1 VRTEQQEA
9 NMMTVTVAE
18 ARENLAELLQ
28 RVAKGEQIVITDGD
42 RWLAALT
49 QPARVIG
56 YTRASPEEEA
66 AAIAR
71 AEAQVRLWTDRATGV
86 ERHPGSAIDRDT
98 IQRWL
103 DEQRR

>member
-1 VRTEQQEA
+1 MT
-9 NMMTVTVAE
+9 TVTVAE
-18 ARENLAELLQ
+18 AREQLPELLQ
-28 RVAKGEQIVITDGD
+28 RVAKGEQIVIAEDGK
-42 RWLAALT
+42 WLAALGAPPPPPPT
-49 QPARVIG
+49 
-56 YTRASPEEEA
+56 EEEIA
-66 AAIAR
+66 AAVAR